1 MKKFFK
7 LSKKTSDFPIP
18 LYKHNKQNSD
28 LIFMILS
35 DIYPNKKIKQFIT
48 NINQCLTNNLTNV
61 NQYLTDTE
69 KYVGK
74 GIGYIV

>member
-7 LSKKTSDFPIP
+7 LSKKASDFPIP
-18 LYKHNKQNSD
+18 LYKHDKQNSD

-48 NINQCLTNNLTNV
+48 NINQCLTNNLTNI
-61 NQYLTDTE
+61 NQYLTYTE